1 MFHPWRRRAPGRC
14 RQPGRGDEEASPVLA
29 WQQHVSRETSLHHF
43 IGQRRTLS
51 ASLMLLLLCPCKSF
65 LHNSLCMCWLG
76 HSALPLVTDI
86 SGGYLRQDLGAVR
99 VAPSIDMELP
109 QATYGPW
116 SRCAVSLLVRWRTG
130 VPRERYT
137 ATTIQS
143 ALAAVHDAG
152 IFKSET
158 TVRHQE
164 KQGTDCEHRG
174 GVTI

>member
-1 MFHPWRRRAPGRC
+1 
-14 RQPGRGDEEASPVLA
+14 
-29 WQQHVSRETSLHHF
+29 
-43 IGQRRTLS
+43 
-51 ASLMLLLLCPCKSF
+51 
-65 LHNSLCMCWLG
+65 
-76 HSALPLVTDI
+76 
-86 SGGYLRQDLGAVR
+86 
-99 VAPSIDMELP
+99 MELP

-130 VPRERYT
+130 VPRETYT

-164 KQGTDCEHRG
+164 NKVPTANIVEVLLFEARSFPRRCESARDSG
-174 GVTI
+174 LRLWTSSSLPEVQKWSAKMSLAPI